1 MRGLSLER
9 HREGKEMRGSFRGN
23 PLTGQSIHLEASPPV
38 EVPCP
43 PTPGSGASSGEF
55 HVSSTAR
62 GGCMYHSGASVLPIT
77 IFGVV
82 SYKYKEYTIKSHN
95 TSDESRMV
103 KEMHRSQ
110 GIPVL
115 IPGS

>member
-9 HREGKEMRGSFRGN
+9 HREGKEMRGSFRRN

-43 PTPGSGASSGEF
+43 PTPGSEASFGEF
-55 HVSSTAR
+55 HVPPRAR
-62 GGCMYHSGASVLPIT
+62 GGCMYHSGVSVLPIT
-77 IFGVV
+77 IFGVG
-82 SYKYKEYTIKSHN
+82 SYKYREHTIKSHK
-95 TSDESRMV
+95 SRTV

-110 GIPVL
+110 
-115 IPGS
+115 